1 MINRPGGV
9 VLLHEEAAR
18 YTEDQR
24 QNLRSWGI
32 GVPEPAPSSPS
43 EEVPVDPVLLPS
55 LRNGLPYPT
64 SYQTY
69 RYQTSSAWLSYTGSA
84 QVQMPQTWYSPQT
97 AYFTGP

>member
-9 VLLHEEAAR
+9 VLSHEEAAR

-64 SYQTY
+64 SYQPY
-69 RYQTSSAWLSYTGSA
+69 PVWAYTGSA
-84 QVQMPQTWYSPQT
+84 QVFPQTWYSLQT
-97 AYFTGP
+97 AYFTESNITVWP